1 MVIFCLHLQFITYLG
16 RLQGVLSG
24 FLIFVGLPHLSQTFR
39 PVLVHNDKFVVPL
52 MRAVL
57 LGRPSARNRH
67 RPAGQTVLRT
77 VLGAA
82 GGRPLR
88 HRFGAGPAGRCSL
101 RKSLPISWPPFSQ
114 RPFASSVP
122 SSKNDTCSTCGPATP
137 DGITSGRVRSSIL

>member
-1 MVIFCLHLQFITYLG
+1 MYSQNPYCRTFICSAIFPTILQFITYLG

-77 VLGAA
+77 VSAA
-82 GGRPLR
+82 PPPAAASGGRP
-88 HRFGAGPAGRCSL
+88 
-101 RKSLPISWPPFSQ
+101 
-114 RPFASSVP
+114 
-122 SSKNDTCSTCGPATP
+122 CGPTDPPRDAARPLSRRPAAYPPGRSDHPHHCTLS
-137 DGITSGRVRSSIL
+137 SGCRRPLSG